1 LHNLIPLRKKQMYRI
16 PILLLIITTF
26 ACTPNHKPNTAMIDV
41 KKLPLRGEKGFN
53 AIIEVP
59 AGTNRKLEIQPNGQF
74 VAELVNGKARVV
86 NFLPYPGNYGF
97 IPSTLMDEARG
108 GDGDALDVIIIA
120 ETVAV
125 GTIQEFIPI
134 AVLKMID
141 EGEND
146 TKIIGVPADPALRV
160 IRATNFEQFLL
171 EYDAAKRIIETWFVH
186 YQGYGT
192 VQVLGWEDEKS
203 ALAEIEKWAL

>member
-1 LHNLIPLRKKQMYRI
+1 MKVMY
-16 PILLLIITTF
+16 PGLFFLLIISTF
-26 ACTPNHKPNTAMIDV
+26 ACNQAHKPTVPMRDV
-41 KKLPLRGEKGFN
+41 KKLPLKGKLGFN
-53 AIIEVP
+53 AVIEVP
-59 AGTNRKLEIQPNGQF
+59 AGTNRKLEIQPDGSY
-74 VAELVNGKARVV
+74 VAELVDGQPRIV

-108 GDGDALDVIIIA
+108 GDGDALDVIIIG
-120 ETVAV
+120 ETVPV
-125 GTIQEFIPI
+125 GTVQEFIAI

-160 IRATNFEQFLL
+160 IRATNFEQFML

-192 VQVLGWEDEKS
+192 VQVIGWEDEKS
-203 ALAEIEKWAL
+203 AQAEIEKWAL

>member
-1 LHNLIPLRKKQMYRI
+1 MKQMYGVTI
-16 PILLLIITTF
+16 FLLIISTF
-26 ACTPNHKPNTAMIDV
+26 ACKQENKPSLTMKDV

-53 AIIEVP
+53 AVIEVP
-59 AGTNRKLEIQPNGQF
+59 AGTNRKLEIQPDGQY
-74 VAELVNGKARVV
+74 VAELVDGKARVV

-97 IPSTLMDEARG
+97 IPSTHMDEARG

-125 GTIQEFIPI
+125 GTVQEFIPI

-160 IRATNFEQFLL
+160 IHATNFEQFML

-192 VQVLGWEDEKS
+192 VEVLGWEDEKA

>member
-1 LHNLIPLRKKQMYRI
+1 MKQMYSVI
-16 PILLLIITTF
+16 FFLLIISTF
-26 ACTPNHKPNTAMIDV
+26 ACNREHKSAATMSDV
-41 KKLPLRGEKGFN
+41 KKLPLKGAHGFN
-53 AIIEVP
+53 AVIEVP
-59 AGTNRKLEIQPNGQF
+59 AGTNRKLEIQPDGKY
-74 VAELVNGKARVV
+74 VAELVDGKARVV
-86 NFLPYPGNYGF
+86 DFLPYPGNYGF
-97 IPSTLMDEARG
+97 IPSTHMDEARG

-125 GTIQEFIPI
+125 GAIQEFIPI
-134 AVLKMID
+134 AVLNMID

-160 IRATNFEQFLL
+160 IRATNFEQFML

-192 VQVLGWEDEKS
+192 VQVLGWGDEK
-203 ALAEIEKWAL
+203 AAQAEIEKWAL

>member
-1 LHNLIPLRKKQMYRI
+1 MKQMYGVTI
-16 PILLLIITTF
+16 FLLIISTF
-26 ACTPNHKPNTAMIDV
+26 ACKRDNKPTITMIDV

-53 AIIEVP
+53 AIVEVP
-59 AGTNRKLEIQPNGQF
+59 AGTNRKLEIQPDGQF
-74 VAELVNGKARVV
+74 VAELVEGKARVV

-97 IPSTLMDEARG
+97 IPSTHMDEARG

-125 GTIQEFIPI
+125 GTVQEFIPI

-192 VQVLGWEDEKS
+192 VQVLGWEDEKA

>member
-1 LHNLIPLRKKQMYRI
+1 MKQMYGVTI
-16 PILLLIITTF
+16 FLLIISTF
-26 ACTPNHKPNTAMIDV
+26 ACKTDHKPTITMKDV

-53 AIIEVP
+53 AIVEVP
-59 AGTNRKLEIQPNGQF
+59 AGTNRKLEIQPDGQY
-74 VAELVNGKARVV
+74 VAELVDGKARVV

-120 ETVAV
+120 ETVPV
-125 GTIQEFIPI
+125 GSIQEFIPI

-160 IRATNFEQFLL
+160 IRATNFEQF
-171 EYDAAKRIIETWFVH
+171 FVRVRRSQTDH
-186 YQGYGT
+186 RNLVCPLPGLWDGT
-192 VQVLGWEDEKS
+192 GVGLGRRK
-203 ALAEIEKWAL
+203 ICTCRN

>member
-1 LHNLIPLRKKQMYRI
+1 MKVMYPVI
-16 PILLLIITTF
+16 FFLLIISTF
-26 ACTPNHKPNTAMIDV
+26 ACNPTSKPAIPMNDV
-41 KKLPLRGEKGFN
+41 KKLPLKGKLGFN
-53 AIIEVP
+53 AVIEVP
-59 AGTNRKLEIQPNGQF
+59 AGTNRKLEIQADGTYAAELINGQP
-74 VAELVNGKARVV
+74 RVV

-108 GDGDALDVIIIA
+108 GDGDALDVIIIG
-120 ETVAV
+120 ETVPA
-125 GTIQEFIPI
+125 GTVQEFIPI

-146 TKIIGVPADPALRV
+146 TKIIGVPADPALQV
-160 IRATNFEQFLL
+160 IRATNFEQFML

-192 VQVLGWEDEKS
+192 VQVLGWEDEK
-203 ALAEIEKWAL
+203 AAQAEIEKWAL

>member
-1 LHNLIPLRKKQMYRI
+1 MKVMY
-16 PILLLIITTF
+16 PGLFFLLIISTF
-26 ACTPNHKPNTAMIDV
+26 ACNHAHKPTVPMSDV
-41 KKLPLRGEKGFN
+41 KKLPLKGKLGFN
-53 AIIEVP
+53 AVIEVP
-59 AGTNRKLEIQPNGQF
+59 AGTNRKLEIQPDGSY
-74 VAELVNGKARVV
+74 VAELVDGQPRIV

-108 GDGDALDVIIIA
+108 GDGDALDVIIIG
-120 ETVAV
+120 ETVPV
-125 GTIQEFIPI
+125 GTVQEFIPI

-146 TKIIGVPADPALRV
+146 TKIIGVPADPSLRV
-160 IRATNFEQFLL
+160 IRATNFEQFML

-192 VQVLGWEDEKS
+192 VQVIGWEDEKS
-203 ALAEIEKWAL
+203 AQAEIEKWAL

>member
-1 LHNLIPLRKKQMYRI
+1 MKQMYGVTI
-16 PILLLIITTF
+16 FLLIISTF
-26 ACTPNHKPNTAMIDV
+26 ACKPDNKPTITMKDV

-53 AIIEVP
+53 AIVEVP
-59 AGTNRKLEIQPNGQF
+59 AGTNRKLEIQPDGQY
-74 VAELVNGKARVV
+74 VAELVDGKARVV

-97 IPSTLMDEARG
+97 IPSTHMDEARG

-120 ETVAV
+120 ETVPV
-125 GTIQEFIPI
+125 GSIQEFIPI

-160 IRATNFEQFLL
+160 IRATNFEQFML

-203 ALAEIEKWAL
+203 ALAEIEKWTL

>member
-1 LHNLIPLRKKQMYRI
+1 MKQMYGVTI
-16 PILLLIITTF
+16 FLLIISTF
-26 ACTPNHKPNTAMIDV
+26 ACKQDNKPTITMKDV
-41 KKLPLRGEKGFN
+41 KKLPMRGEKGFN
-53 AIIEVP
+53 AIVEVP
-59 AGTNRKLEIQPNGQF
+59 AGTNRKLEIQPDGQY
-74 VAELVNGKARVV
+74 VAELVDGKARVV

-97 IPSTLMDEARG
+97 IPSTHMDEARG

-120 ETVAV
+120 ETVPV
-125 GTIQEFIPI
+125 GSIQEFIPI

-160 IRATNFEQFLL
+160 IRATNFEQFML

>member
-1 LHNLIPLRKKQMYRI
+1 MRKRYTFLF
-16 PILLLIITTF
+16 LLLIFSTI
-26 ACTPNHKPNTAMIDV
+26 ACKRENNPKGTMTNY
-41 KKLPLRGEKGFN
+41 KKLPLRGEQGFN
-53 AIIEVP
+53 AVIEVP
-59 AGTNRKLEIQPNGQF
+59 AGTNRKLEIQPDGQF
-74 VAELVNGKARVV
+74 VAEQVQGKARVV
-86 NFLPYPGNYGF
+86 DFLPYPGNYGF

-108 GDGDALDVIIIA
+108 GDGDALDVIIIG
-120 ETVAV
+120 ETVPV
-125 GTIQEFIPI
+125 GSVQEFIPI

-146 TKIIGVPADPALRV
+146 TKIIGIPADPALRV
-160 IRATNFEQFLL
+160 IRATNFERFML

-203 ALAEIEKWAL
+203 ALAEIEKWKL

>member
-1 LHNLIPLRKKQMYRI
+1 MKQMYGI
-16 PILLLIITTF
+16 TIFLLIISTF
-26 ACTPNHKPNTAMIDV
+26 ACKQDNKPTITMKDV

-53 AIIEVP
+53 AIVEVP
-59 AGTNRKLEIQPNGQF
+59 AGTNRKLEIQPDGQY
-74 VAELVNGKARVV
+74 VAELVDGKARVV

-97 IPSTLMDEARG
+97 IPSTHMDEARG

-120 ETVAV
+120 ETVPV
-125 GTIQEFIPI
+125 GSIQEFIPI

-160 IRATNFEQFLL
+160 IRATNFEQFML

>member
-1 LHNLIPLRKKQMYRI
+1 MLTQIFSTIAYKIASYQPS
-16 PILLLIITTF
+16 
-26 ACTPNHKPNTAMIDV
+26 AMINL
-41 KKLPLRGEKGFN
+41 KKLPVRGELGFN
-53 AIIEVP
+53 AIVEVP
-59 AGTNRKLEIQPNGQF
+59 AGTNRKLEIQPDGQF
-74 VAELVNGKARVV
+74 VAELMNGVPRVV

-108 GDGDALDVIIIA
+108 GDGDALDVIIIG
-120 ETVAV
+120 ETVPV
-125 GTIQEFIPI
+125 GTVQEFIPI

-160 IRATNFEQFLL
+160 IDATNFEQFLL
-171 EYDAAKRIIETWFVH
+171 AYGAAKNIIETWFEY

-203 ALAEIEKWAL
+203 ALAEIEKWTL

>member
-1 LHNLIPLRKKQMYRI
+1 MKQMYGVTI
-16 PILLLIITTF
+16 FLLIISTF
-26 ACTPNHKPNTAMIDV
+26 ACKQDNKPTITMKDV

-53 AIIEVP
+53 AIVEVP
-59 AGTNRKLEIQPNGQF
+59 AGTNRKLEIQPDGQY
-74 VAELVNGKARVV
+74 VAELVDGKARVV

-97 IPSTLMDEARG
+97 IPSTHMDEARG

-120 ETVAV
+120 ETVPV
-125 GTIQEFIPI
+125 GSIQEFIPI

-160 IRATNFEQFLL
+160 IRATNFEQFML

>member
-1 LHNLIPLRKKQMYRI
+1 MKQMYGVTI
-16 PILLLIITTF
+16 FLLIISTF
-26 ACTPNHKPNTAMIDV
+26 ACKQDNKPTITMKDV

-53 AIIEVP
+53 AIVEVP
-59 AGTNRKLEIQPNGQF
+59 AGTNRKLEIQPDGQY
-74 VAELVNGKARVV
+74 VAELVDGKARVV
-86 NFLPYPGNYGF
+86 SFLPYPGNYGF

-120 ETVAV
+120 ETVPV
-125 GTIQEFIPI
+125 GSIQEFIPI

-160 IRATNFEQFLL
+160 IRATNFEQFML

>member
-1 LHNLIPLRKKQMYRI
+1 MIRLYSIGLG
-16 PILLLIITTF
+16 LLMLGTF
-26 ACTPNHKPNTAMIDV
+26 ACTHKDNPNRNTMRDV
-41 KKLPLRGEKGFN
+41 KKLPLRGEKGYN

-59 AGTNRKLEIQPNGQF
+59 AGTNRKLEIQPDGQF
-74 VAELVNGKARVV
+74 VAEKIDGKDRVV

-108 GDGDALDVIIIA
+108 GDGDALDIIIIA
-120 ETVAV
+120 ETVPV
-125 GTIQEFIPI
+125 GSVQEFIPI

-146 TKIIGVPADPALRV
+146 TKIIGVPANPALRV
-160 IRATNFEQFLL
+160 IRATNFEQFML

-192 VQVLGWEDEKS
+192 VQVMGWEDEKS
-203 ALAEIEKWAL
+203 AVEEIERWALSE

>member
-1 LHNLIPLRKKQMYRI
+1 MLTQMKQLYGVTI
-16 PILLLIITTF
+16 FLLIISTF
-26 ACTPNHKPNTAMIDV
+26 ACKRDQKPITQMTNV
-41 KKLPLRGEKGFN
+41 KKLPLQGKLGFN
-53 AIIEVP
+53 AVIEVP
-59 AGTNRKLEIQPNGQF
+59 AGTNRKLEIQPDGKY
-74 VAELVNGKARVV
+74 VAEEIDGKPRVV

-97 IPSTLMDEARG
+97 IPSTMMDEERG

-120 ETVAV
+120 ETVPV
-125 GTIQEFIPI
+125 GTVQEFMPI

-146 TKIIGVPADPALRV
+146 TKIIGVPADPTQRV
-160 IRATNFEQFLL
+160 IHATNFEQFLL

-192 VQVLGWEDEKS
+192 VQVLGWEDEK
-203 ALAEIEKWAL
+203 AAKAEIEKWALH

>member
-1 LHNLIPLRKKQMYRI
+1 MLTLIFSTIVYKIGSSTIRIMINL
-16 PILLLIITTF
+16 
-26 ACTPNHKPNTAMIDV
+26 
-41 KKLPLRGEKGFN
+41 KKLPVRGKLGFN
-53 AIIEVP
+53 AIVEVP
-59 AGTNRKLEIQPNGQF
+59 AGTNRKLEIQPDGQF
-74 VAELVNGKARVV
+74 VAELMNGVPRVV

-108 GDGDALDVIIIA
+108 GDGDALDVILIG
-120 ETVAV
+120 ETVPV
-125 GTIQEFIPI
+125 GTVQEFIPI

-160 IRATNFEQFLL
+160 IDATNFEQFLL
-171 EYDAAKRIIETWFVH
+171 AYGAAKNIIEIWFEY

-192 VQVLGWEDEKS
+192 VQVLGWEDEQS
-203 ALAEIEKWAL
+203 ALAEIEKWTL

>member
-1 LHNLIPLRKKQMYRI
+1 MINL
-16 PILLLIITTF
+16 
-26 ACTPNHKPNTAMIDV
+26 
-41 KKLPLRGEKGFN
+41 KKLPVRGKLGFN

-59 AGTNRKLEIQPNGQF
+59 AGTNRKLEIQPDGQF
-74 VAELVNGKARVV
+74 VAELMNGVPRVV

-108 GDGDALDVIIIA
+108 GDGDALDVIIIG
-120 ETVAV
+120 ETVPV
-125 GTIQEFIPI
+125 GTVQEFIPI

-160 IRATNFEQFLL
+160 IDATNFEQFLL
-171 EYDAAKRIIETWFVH
+171 AYSAAKNIIETWFEY

-203 ALAEIEKWAL
+203 ALAEIEKWTL

>member
-1 LHNLIPLRKKQMYRI
+1 MINL
-16 PILLLIITTF
+16 
-26 ACTPNHKPNTAMIDV
+26 
-41 KKLPLRGEKGFN
+41 KKLPVRGEMGFN

-59 AGTNRKLEIQPNGQF
+59 AGTNRKLEIQPDGQF
-74 VAELVNGKARVV
+74 VAELMNGVPRVV

-108 GDGDALDVIIIA
+108 GDGDALDVIIIG
-120 ETVAV
+120 ETVPV
-125 GTIQEFIPI
+125 GTVQEFIPI

-146 TKIIGVPADPALRV
+146 TKIIGIPADPALRV
-160 IRATNFEQFLL
+160 INATNFEQFLL
-171 EYDAAKRIIETWFVH
+171 AYGAAKNIIEAWFEY

-203 ALAEIEKWAL
+203 ALAEIEKWTL

>member
-1 LHNLIPLRKKQMYRI
+1 MKVMY
-16 PILLLIITTF
+16 PGLFFLLIISTF
-26 ACTPNHKPNTAMIDV
+26 ACNQTHKPTVPMSDV
-41 KKLPLRGEKGFN
+41 KKLPLKGKLGFN
-53 AIIEVP
+53 AVIEVP
-59 AGTNRKLEIQPNGQF
+59 AGTNRKLEIQPDGTY
-74 VAELVNGKARVV
+74 VAELIDGQPRVV

-108 GDGDALDVIIIA
+108 GDGDALDVIIIG
-120 ETVAV
+120 ETVPV
-125 GTIQEFIPI
+125 GTVQEFLPI
-134 AVLKMID
+134 AVLNMID

-160 IRATNFEQFLL
+160 IRATNFEQFML

-192 VQVLGWEDEKS
+192 VQVLGWQDEK
-203 ALAEIEKWAL
+203 AAQAEIEKWAL

>member
-1 LHNLIPLRKKQMYRI
+1 MKQMYGVTI
-16 PILLLIITTF
+16 FLLIISTF
-26 ACTPNHKPNTAMIDV
+26 ACKQDNKPTITMKDV

-53 AIIEVP
+53 AIVEVP
-59 AGTNRKLEIQPNGQF
+59 AGTSRKLEIQPDGQY
-74 VAELVNGKARVV
+74 VAELVDGKARVV

-120 ETVAV
+120 ETVPV
-125 GTIQEFIPI
+125 GSIQEFIPI

-160 IRATNFEQFLL
+160 IRATNFEQFML

>member
-1 LHNLIPLRKKQMYRI
+1 MKWLYGIGLSLLMLG
-16 PILLLIITTF
+16 IL
-26 ACTPNHKPNTAMIDV
+26 ACKHKDNPNRSTMRDV
-41 KKLPLRGEKGFN
+41 KKLPLRGEKGYN
-53 AIIEVP
+53 AVIEVP
-59 AGTNRKLEIQPNGQF
+59 AGTNRKLEIQPDGQF
-74 VAELVNGKARVV
+74 VAEKIEGKDRVV

-97 IPSTLMDEARG
+97 IPSTLMDETRG
-108 GDGDALDVIIIA
+108 GDGDALDIIIIA
-120 ETVAV
+120 ETVPV
-125 GTIQEFIPI
+125 GSIQEFIPI

-192 VQVLGWEDEKS
+192 VQVLGWEDEK
-203 ALAEIEKWAL
+203 AAAAEIEKWALPK